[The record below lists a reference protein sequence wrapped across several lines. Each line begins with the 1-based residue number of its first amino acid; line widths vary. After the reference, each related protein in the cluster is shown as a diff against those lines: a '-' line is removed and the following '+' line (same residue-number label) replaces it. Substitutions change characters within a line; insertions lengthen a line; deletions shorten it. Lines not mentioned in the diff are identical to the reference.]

1 MDVYEEKTLILEEI
15 FNGQF
20 AIISKG
26 CLVLTKALVLINVEA
41 GHEEETLRELRK
53 IEGVEEAYLSY
64 GAYDIVARV
73 RADTMEDLKIVITRR
88 LRRLREVRS
97 TLTLILI
104 E

>member
-1 MDVYEEKTLILEEI
+1 MPR
-15 FNGQF
+15 
-20 AIISKG
+20 
-26 CLVLTKALVLINVEA
+26 ALVLVNVES
-41 GHEEETLRELRK
+41 GREDEVLRELRK
-53 IEGVEEAYLSY
+53 VEGVEEAYLSY

-88 LRRLREVRS
+88 LRRLREVWS

>member
-1 MDVYEEKTLILEEI
+1 MPR
-15 FNGQF
+15 
-20 AIISKG
+20 
-26 CLVLTKALVLINVEA
+26 ALVLVNVES
-41 GHEEETLRELRK
+41 GREDEVLRELRK
-53 IEGVEEAYLSY
+53 VEGVEEAYLSY

>member
-1 MDVYEEKTLILEEI
+1 MPR
-15 FNGQF
+15 
-20 AIISKG
+20 
-26 CLVLTKALVLINVEA
+26 ALVLVNVES
-41 GHEEETLRELRK
+41 GREDEVLRELRK

-88 LRRLREVRS
+88 LRRLRELRS

>member
-1 MDVYEEKTLILEEI
+1 MLILEER

-20 AIISKG
+20 ARIAKG

-41 GHEEETLRELRK
+41 GHEEETLSELRK